1 MVMTLPELP
10 YYHAIQQ
17 IGHGGTG
24 IVYSA
29 VDERTGYM
37 VAIKMLYKQAFANTF
52 VREKFIEEANR
63 YLYLNHR
70 NIVDL
75 KDFIIRDD
83 AYYLVMEF
91 VQGQSLDQ
99 YIRTV
104 TGPVPE
110 EIAAA
115 IMMEVLN
122 AIAFAHLNGVIHLDL
137 KPANI
142 MIADSGDIKVLDFG
156 ISVEEGKKEKKI
168 MGSPLYMSPEQVTG
182 EEIGFKTDI
191 YSLGVTLYQ
200 MVTGKEPYPA
210 DISKEELFEK
220 IKKTPLLSFKEDC
233 LNLSEKMIEI
243 IQKATNKKQEKR
255 FESCNEFIMHLK
267 TI

>member
-1 MVMTLPELP
+1 MVMTLPKLP

-24 IVYSA
+24 VVYSA
-29 VDERTGYM
+29 IDERTGFM
-37 VAIKMLYKQAFANTF
+37 VAIKMLYIQAFANAF
-52 VREKFIEEANR
+52 LREKFIEEANR

-70 NIVDL
+70 NIVHL
-75 KDFIIRDD
+75 KDFIIEDD
-83 AYYLVMEF
+83 AYFLVMEF
-91 VQGQSLDQ
+91 VQGQTLDQ

-142 MIADSGDIKVLDFG
+142 MIAVSGDIKVLDFG
-156 ISVEEGKKEKKI
+156 ISADEGKKEKKI
-168 MGSPLYMSPEQVTG
+168 MGSPLYMSPEQIKG
-182 EEIGFKTDI
+182 EEISFNTDI

-200 MVTGKEPYPA
+200 MVTGKEPYPS
-210 DISKEELFEK
+210 DINKEELFEK
-220 IKKTPLLSFKEDC
+220 IKNSPLISSQNDCAHLSD
-233 LNLSEKMIEI
+233 KMIAI
-243 IQKATNKKQEKR
+243 IQKATNKKSEKR
-255 FESCNEFIMHLK
+255 FASCNEFIMHLK